1 MPPIDMD
8 SYKNYCVIE
17 NENKRNY
24 YINLCIERN
33 LSVRELR
40 NEIKNNSYE
49 RLLTRPNKIE
59 IVAIKEEQY
68 NIRKHLKNPI
78 IITLNENVKVLKEKD
93 LQILILAKLKNFFM
107 ELGQGFTMV
116 GNEYKIKY
124 GNNIYFIDLL
134 LFNYKL
140 NCFIVVELK
149 LRKLK
154 K

>member
-1 MPPIDMD
+1 MD